1 MPTKIYL
8 LRHGQ
13 ALHNVAMP
21 GLGPNNP
28 VLRDAAL
35 TEAGHAEVTA
45 LKAQINGLRFD
56 AIYCSPLQRC
66 RQTLKGSYPRS
77 VYLPVNLD
85 DRLLEQPYGSYIS
98 NKRQEKEDIIATSP
112 VHWNTT
118 RIADTNPHVLTPK
131 KTEYQLIK
139 DFVKE
144 LLCVHPD
151 ESVLI
156 VTHGKWINRFLKK
169 FCGVSRWI
177 RNCECLEVS
186 LSDMPV
192 EMAAEMAAEMEEK
205 NMMVQDEELYL
216 AEEYEGPTVK
226 RFKSV

>member
-21 GLGPNNP
+21 GSDPNDP
-28 VLRDAAL
+28 VLRDAPL
-35 TEAGHAEVTA
+35 TEAGHAEVA
-45 LKAQINGLRFD
+45 GLKAQINGIRYD

-98 NKRQEKEDIIATSP
+98 NKRQEKADIIASSP
-112 VHWNTT
+112 VHWATS

-144 LLCVHPD
+144 VLCVHPD

-156 VTHGKWINRFLKK
+156 VSHGRWINRFLKT
-169 FCGVSRWI
+169 FCGVSQWV

-186 LSDMPV
+186 LSEIP
-192 EMAAEMAAEMEEK
+192 AEMEER
-205 NMMVQDEELYL
+205 NMMVQDEELML
-216 AEEYEGPTVK
+216 AEEDESPKLK
-226 RFKSV
+226 RFKSA